1 MLAARKIDHGG
12 QLALGA
18 IMLLSMPV
26 LYFFGFL
33 AGLFIIGVWQLIS
46 ALFNTNTFRHSRY
59 KNEIRRYWI
68 FCFTDFALLVLAYIW
83 GIVFNKDDAQVIY
96 CIALFGAAG
105 IAIYYLMIYR
115 KLIDFISIRDEL
127 DGLTKSKH

>member
-1 MLAARKIDHGG
+1 MLPIRKIDHGG
-12 QLALGA
+12 QLVLGT

-33 AGLFIIGVWQLIS
+33 AGLLILGIWQLIS
-46 ALFNTNTFRHSRY
+46 ALFNTNAFTNSVY
-59 KNEIRRYWI
+59 KREIRRYWI
-68 FCFTDFALLVLAYIW
+68 FCFADFGLLVVGYIW
-83 GIVFNKDDAQVIY
+83 GIVFDKDDVPVIY
-96 CIALFGAAG
+96 CIALIGASV
-105 IAIYYLMIYR
+105 IAIYYLMIYK